1 MFARIWSIVTK
12 EFIHLR
18 HDWWMPVFM
27 LLGGTLELLMVGWA
41 TGRPITNL
49 PLIVLDQDR
58 TSASQ
63 LVIDQLE
70 NTGTFNFKY
79 WAQDIGDIQQV
90 MEQGIVSAA
99 VVIPPGFGESMASYS
114 QRPSFLVLLNGADT
128 TAAQEALR
136 AVDGTAQTIG
146 EKLFLSR
153 LGLSEK
159 DLGNFDFSV
168 RVRFNEELTE
178 SYYTVPAELALML
191 EFTILLFAGLAFS
204 RERELGT
211 LEQLLVMPFSSVEII
226 LGKAIPVIIIG
237 FVDFVLMLV
246 VSHFAFGIPVRGSLV
261 LLLSLAFIYLL
272 AELGKGLMI
281 SALSK
286 TQHQAFL
293 IVMLVGMVDFMFT
306 GYAVPVESMP
316 QILQWFANLVPAN
329 HWLAIV
335 RGILLKGSNL
345 LVLWPH
351 VAALV
356 VLGLIIGTFST
367 RIVRRAL
374 N

>member
-1 MFARIWSIVTK
+1 MFTRIWSIVTK

-18 HDWWMPVFM
+18 NDWWMPVFM
-27 LLGGTLELLMVGWA
+27 LLGGTLELLLVGWA

-58 TSASQ
+58 TTASQ
-63 LVIDQLE
+63 LVVQELE
-70 NTGTFNFKY
+70 NTGTFDFQYLAKDP
-79 WAQDIGDIQQV
+79 QDIQDLMDRGK
-90 MEQGIVSAA
+90 VSAA
-99 VVIPPGFGESMASYS
+99 VVIPPGFNEAMAS
-114 QRPSFLVLLNGADT
+114 RDGKPSLLVLLNGSDT

-136 AVDGTAQTIG
+136 AVDGTAQSIG
-146 EKLFLSR
+146 ERLVLRR
-153 LGLSEK
+153 LGLSAK
-159 DLGNFDFSV
+159 DLKNFDFSV

-211 LEQLLVMPFSSVEII
+211 LEQLLVMPFSSLEII
-226 LGKAIPVIIIG
+226 LGKAIPVVIIG
-237 FVDFVLMLV
+237 FADFILMLTM
-246 VSHFAFGIPVRGSLV
+246 SHFAFGIPVRGSLV
-261 LLLSLAFIYLL
+261 LLLLLAFIYLL
-272 AELGKGLMI
+272 AELGKGLAI
-281 SALSK
+281 SVLSK

-293 IVMLVGMVDFMFT
+293 IVMLVGMTDFIFT

-316 QILQWFANLVPAN
+316 QILQWIANIVPAH

-335 RGILLKGSNL
+335 RGILLKGNNFA
-345 LVLWPH
+345 VLWPH
-351 VAALV
+351 VAALA
-356 VLGLIIGTFST
+356 VLGLIIGAFST